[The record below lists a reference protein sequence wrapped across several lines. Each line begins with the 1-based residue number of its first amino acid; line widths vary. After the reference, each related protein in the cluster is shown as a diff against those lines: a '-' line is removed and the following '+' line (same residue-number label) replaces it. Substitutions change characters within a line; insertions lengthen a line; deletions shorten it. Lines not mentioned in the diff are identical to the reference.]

1 MAALERKG
9 FEVYNISSQADK
21 VLSIAEQLKNSYKG
35 LIQDPA
41 NTIVDVEKEFAP
53 SHLFF
58 TDKDLYYS
66 DYEFSNPDYVYE
78 FLDYDARAPH
88 RGFYKRTEVGLMF
101 PEIIKASD
109 VPSPGKELV

>member
-1 MAALERKG
+1 MSLTRTG
-9 FEVYNISSQADK
+9 YTNYDVTSQADK
-21 VLSIAEQLKNSYKG
+21 VLAIAEQLKNSYKG
-35 LIQDPA
+35 FIHDPA
-41 NTIVDVEKEFAP
+41 NTIVDVDKQFAP

-66 DYEFSNPDYVYE
+66 QYEFTNPPYVYE

-101 PEIIKASD
+101 PEIVKAEH
-109 VPSPGKELV
+109 VPGPGKELV